1 MLCIKHSIFTFY
13 RYFFIYIFFAIPGRK
28 RTNFTNK
35 SRANNKIK
43 NREKV
48 LALDSLNLLHTH
60 TLMSTSTSGNF
71 IYHTHTL
78 MSASTSGNL
87 DITPTPWCQPLP
99 QVTLY
104 ITPTH
109 SCQPL
114 AQVTLC
120 HTLILTS
127 TSVYFIGSG
136 LWCLTPLSTIFHLYR
151 GGQSYWW
158 RKQGY
163 SEKIHWLAVSHRQT
177 LLHNVVLST
186 PRLNRIRTHNVDDD
200 RHWLQ
205 LPYDHDHDGPWSK
218 LYISYP
224 DVNICLW

>member
-1 MLCIKHSIFTFY
+1 
-13 RYFFIYIFFAIPGRK
+13 
-28 RTNFTNK
+28 
-35 SRANNKIK
+35 
-43 NREKV
+43 
-48 LALDSLNLLHTH
+48 
-60 TLMSTSTSGNF
+60 
-71 IYHTHTL
+71 

-87 DITPTPWCQPLP
+87 DITPTLWCQPLHQVTLYITLAPWCQPLPQVTLYITPTPWCQPLPQVTLDITPTPWCQPLPQITLYITPTPWCQPLP

-136 LWCLTPLSTIFHLYR
+136 LWCLTPLSTIFHLFR

-163 SEKIHWLAVSHRQT
+163 SVKIHWLAVSHRQT